1 MIPKFKEVLD
11 TMKLQELEQ
20 KITQLCDKTGT
31 DIKGIN
37 TLIRYYSSLGLTKE
51 DAYLHIINLFEL
63 GVIEQI
69 KVLGSSENN

>member
-1 MIPKFKEVLD
+1 
-11 TMKLQELEQ
+11 MKLQELEQ

-37 TLIRYYSSLGLTKE
+37 TLIRYYSSLGWTKE

>member
-1 MIPKFKEVLD
+1 MIPKFKEVFD

-20 KITQLCDKTGT
+20 KITQLCDETGT

-37 TLIRYYSSLGLTKE
+37 TLIRYYSSLGWTKE
-51 DAYLHIINLFEL
+51 DACLHIINLFES

-69 KVLGSSENN
+69 KVLGFNENN

>member
-1 MIPKFKEVLD
+1 MIPKFKEVFD

-20 KITQLCDKTGT
+20 KITQFCEETDT

-37 TLIRYYSSLGLTKE
+37 TLIRYYSSLGWTKE
-51 DAYLHIINLFEL
+51 DAYLHIINLFES

-69 KVLGSSENN
+69 KVLGFSKNN

>member
-1 MIPKFKEVLD
+1 MR
-11 TMKLQELEQ
+11 LQELEH

-37 TLIRYYSSLGLTKE
+37 TLIRYYSSLGWTKE
-51 DAYLHIINLFEL
+51 DAYLHIINLFES

-69 KVLGSSENN
+69 KVLGSSKNN

>member
-1 MIPKFKEVLD
+1 MIPKFKEVFD

-31 DIKGIN
+31 DIKGVN
-37 TLIRYYSSLGLTKE
+37 TLIRYYSSLGWTKE
-51 DAYLHIINLFEL
+51 DAYLHIINLFES

-69 KVLGSSENN
+69 KVLGSNDNN

>member
-20 KITQLCDKTGT
+20 KITHLCDKTGT

-37 TLIRYYSSLGLTKE
+37 TLIRYYSSLGWTKE
-51 DAYLHIINLFEL
+51 DAYLHIIKLFES

-69 KVLGSSENN
+69 KVLGSSKNN

>member
-20 KITQLCDKTGT
+20 KITHLCDETNT

-37 TLIRYYSSLGLTKE
+37 TLIRYYSSLGWTKE
-51 DAYLHIINLFEL
+51 ESYLHIINLFES

-69 KVLGSSENN
+69 KVLGSSKNN